1 MIEVREALKR
11 LCDEAAPLPVTQVGL
26 DQAHGRVLAEEVRA
40 DRDFPPTDRSA
51 MDGFAI
57 RTTDLGSERT
67 LLNVVGEVRAGGS
80 SGSTRVEAG
89 QAIRI
94 MTGAVMPAGA
104 DAVVMVENT
113 HEERET
119 GRVTIHHRPEA
130 GEHIRCRGRDV
141 GRGEIVLRPG
151 RAIHAPEIAVLSSV
165 GRTQPRVHRLPVV
178 AVLTTGDEIVD
189 AEETPLDHQ
198 LRNSNAPTLMAQLQE
213 IGLCGRRLGTASDD
227 RAGLARMIEEGLS
240 SDVLLITGG
249 VSVGEY
255 DLVGEVLAEAG
266 MRLLFH
272 KVAVKPGKPMLA
284 GRCGDCLVIGLPG
297 NPVSTYTGFAIFV
310 APALRRMMGYAE
322 WRNLELPAT
331 LERPLRAGP
340 MRQTYHLAR
349 ISSSA
354 EGLAVRPARNTGSG
368 DVLSLAR
375 ANGFVVTSVGCS
387 GLEPGTRVPTLLWKD
402 FHLR

>member
-11 LCDEAAPLPVTQVGL
+11 LCDEAAPLEVTEVGL
-26 DQAHGRVLAEEVRA
+26 DEAHGRVLAEEVRA

-57 RTTDLGSERT
+57 RTTDLGEERT
-67 LLNVVGEVRAGGS
+67 LLNVVGEARAGGFA
-80 SGSTRVEAG
+80 GGTRVEAG
-89 QAIRI
+89 EAIRI
-94 MTGAVMPAGA
+94 MTGATVPPGA
-104 DAVVMVENT
+104 DAVVRVEDT
-113 HEERET
+113 HEDRAT
-119 GRVTIHHRPEA
+119 GRVTIHHRPQV
-130 GEHIRCRGRDV
+130 GEHVRCRGGDV
-141 GRGEIVLRPG
+141 EKGEVVLRPG

-165 GRTQPRVHRLPVV
+165 GRTQPRVHRRPVV
-178 AVLTTGDEIVD
+178 GVLTTGDEIVEPD
-189 AEETPLDHQ
+189 RTPLDHQ
-198 LRNSNAPTLMAQLQE
+198 LRNSNGPTLMAQLRE
-213 IGLCGRRLGTASDD
+213 LGLRGRRLGIASDD

-240 SDVLLITGG
+240 TDVLLITGG

-284 GRCGDCLVIGLPG
+284 GRCGDCLVVGLPG

-322 WRNLELPAT
+322 WRNLELSAT

-340 MRQTYHLAR
+340 KRQTYHLAR
-349 ISSSA
+349 VSSTPD
-354 EGLAVRPARNTGSG
+354 GLTACPSRNTGSG
-368 DVLSLAR
+368 DVLSLAG

-387 GLEPGTRVPTLLWKD
+387 GLAPGTLVPTLLWSD